1 MLRYVDQVSVE
12 VCVLWR
18 ALYSFSGALVAWTL
32 VALNVDRLA
41 YLTWPFAA
49 RVHLTE
55 RATRAMIAALVFWCA
70 LLSTLSAKVF
80 TIAPSRVRVQ
90 SLKLS

>member
-1 MLRYVDQVSVE
+1 MSVE

-18 ALYSFSGALVAWTL
+18 TLYSFSGALVAWTL

-41 YLTWPFAA
+41 YVTWPFAA

-55 RATRAMIAALVFWCA
+55 RTTRATIAALVLWCA
-70 LLSTLSAKVF
+70 LLSALSSRVF
-80 TIAPSRVRVQ
+80 TIAPSMVFLHYTHSYVTI
-90 SLKLS
+90 